1 MDASLLRTS
10 RVRRGLVLLA
20 IGCALGTLTTLAC
33 SSDDGQAA
41 DESVPTGSIYVPA
54 EAAAQNPIPPGVAP
68 RTPDPD
74 PSSQPMDSGSKT
86 DSGSTP
92 PKTDAG
98 APDAMM

>member
-1 MDASLLRTS
+1 
-10 RVRRGLVLLA
+10 
-20 IGCALGTLTTLAC
+20 
-33 SSDDGQAA
+33 
-41 DESVPTGSIYVPA
+41 VPA

-74 PSSQPMDSGSKT
+74 PSSQPMDSGSTPKT